1 MPELIELL
9 DDEIDDND
17 ETRGLEMKSYLCN
30 QIQNVRNYDVTRRN
44 LYTGHRY
51 AGTMIF
57 CDSQNF
63 T

>member
-44 LYTGHRY
+44 LYTDY
-51 AGTMIF
+51 
-57 CDSQNF
+57 
-63 T
+63 